1 MSKNSVRTIKAV
13 IFDIDGTLTP
23 QNSWT
28 AFTKD
33 IGGSVEEH
41 LAIYSDH
48 VNGKIGLDKSKE
60 LLLKMWQDTGKADKK
75 HIEGIFETW
84 QVRDDAQELIDWL
97 KDNGYIV
104 CLITGSVGVYAKY
117 MARKLGV
124 EYYYSNAE
132 LYFDDN
138 GELADFHY
146 TANQAEVKLEQF
158 GEFSK
163 LMKLRASDFAAV
175 GDGDNDIGLF
185 RLTNNGIL
193 VDHNKVSDELRN
205 SAWKTVS
212 NLIEV
217 KDLLQANSSS

>member
-28 AFTKD
+28 AFTRD

-48 VNGKIGLDKSKE
+48 INGKIGLDKSKE
-60 LLLKMWQDTGKADKK
+60 LLLKLWQDTGKANKQ
-75 HIEGIFETW
+75 HIESVFKTW
-84 QVRDDAQELIDWL
+84 LVRNDAKELIDWL
-97 KDNGYIV
+97 KSNGYAI

-117 MARKLGV
+117 MAQKLGV
-124 EYYYSNAE
+124 KYYYSNAE
-132 LYFDDN
+132 LYFDDD
-138 GELADFHY
+138 GELVDFHY

-158 GEFSK
+158 GEFCK
-163 LMKLRASDFAAV
+163 LMSLRASDCAAV

-185 RLTNNGIL
+185 RLTKNGIL
-193 VDHNKVSDELRN
+193 VNHNKVSNELRN

-217 KDLLQANSSS
+217 KDLLQANPSS